1 MKLFSVL
8 SVAAVSSIWS
18 GNVLAQSEYQ
28 PPMGEQPTYGKRYT
42 PGASESNHVIEV
54 NAAQLIN
61 KGFGLEF
68 ETRGSEAM
76 NFGADLLFSEKT
88 VKDNAGASGSTQSM
102 LVAPKIRLYPMQA
115 LSGVFLGG
123 KVYLGQ
129 VKVTVDV
136 AGTESEKAF
145 TLISPAVHVGYR
157 MLTTFG
163 FTWSLYGGA
172 GVNFPQAK
180 FENKHLKSPELSG
193 KSGVAEVISDL
204 NTINQVVRYDIGV
217 TLGVAL

>member
-1 MKLFSVL
+1 MKVL
-8 SVAAVSSIWS
+8 NVVSVALISVAWS
-18 GNVLAQSEYQ
+18 GNVFAQSEYQ

-42 PGASESNHVIEV
+42 PGASEANYVIEV
-54 NAAQLIN
+54 NAAQLLN
-61 KGFGLEF
+61 QGFALEF
-68 ETRGSEAM
+68 ETRGAQTM

-88 VKDNAGASGSTQSM
+88 VKDNVGASGATQSI

-123 KVYLGQ
+123 KVFLGQ

-157 MLTTFG
+157 MLSTFG

-172 GVNFPQAK
+172 GVNFPQAR
-180 FENKHLKSPELSG
+180 FETKHLKNAELTT

-204 NTINQVVRYDIGV
+204 NAINRVVRYDIGV